1 MEDRKTLTQ
10 VLLGGADLGDVPCWT
25 FVPEDES
32 SSVEAISFGAFVEGA
47 LRVAAGLREAGLE
60 PSDRVILAGSPSREW
75 VCAFAGVILAGGVAV
90 PLNHRYATREFASA
104 FETMQPS
111 FVLFD
116 SQTETGVRA
125 AQEVLDPAPRFAGI
139 GDFGECMPLDA
150 SAVHLPAESDA
161 AVIVG
166 TSGTTGRPK
175 GVVRTHGQYARFL
188 EFWSTTAMRPD
199 DRILNFLP
207 MYHQGG
213 LVLSFLSA
221 YMAGAPTY
229 HLEKFSTRA
238 FWSAIRRFSLTWAT
252 LMQPVPRYLLDEP
265 PSASDRDH
273 TMRWVLATAPAADWI
288 AIQERFGIAFNS
300 SYGSTETTVVRLTG
314 SREDGFTSPQRIR
327 GPHGGAL
334 CGRAIPGWADVR
346 ISSDDGAPVP
356 PNELGAIEV
365 RGVPVV
371 EEYFGDRAATE
382 AAFTPDGWF
391 RTGDVGYIT
400 EDEELYI
407 VDRARDRIRRSG
419 ENIAPR
425 EIEDLLEEHPAVAQA
440 AVVAVPDPLRGEEI
454 RACIVLE
461 PGAALTA
468 HDLFDFCAAN
478 LTPFKVPRYLEFR
491 DDLPRTPTMK
501 VRKDALIAEPN
512 GAAWIDRLAEQQLST
527 ILPTAR
533 RRPRGVSRQG
543 WRGSCSPHLVPRT
556 PSARTRFGGSRRR
569 STLHSSTHRCGS
581 SFWPRKVRCSPRA
594 ATSRSSPTRSTT
606 SSPWTTRSSSASS
619 SPCRN
624 RPSRRSPESTATPT
638 AAPSA

>member
-1 MEDRKTLTQ
+1 
-10 VLLGGADLGDVPCWT
+10 
-25 FVPEDES
+25 
-32 SSVEAISFGAFVEGA
+32 
-47 LRVAAGLREAGLE
+47 
-60 PSDRVILAGSPSREW
+60 
-75 VCAFAGVILAGGVAV
+75 VILAGGVAV

-104 FETMQPS
+104 FTTMQPS

-116 SQTETGVRA
+116 TETEASLRD
-125 AQEVLDPAPRFAGI
+125 AQEVLASAPQFTDI
-139 GDFGECMPLDA
+139 GDFGEYGPLNA
-150 SAVHLPAESDA
+150 SEVYVAAVSDT

-188 EFWSTTAMRPD
+188 DFWSTTAMCSD

-213 LVLSFLSA
+213 LVLSFLAA
-221 YMAGAPTY
+221 YTAGLPTF
-229 HLEKFSTRA
+229 HLERFSTEA
-238 FWSAIRRFSLTWAT
+238 FWSATRRFSLTWAT

-265 PSASDRDH
+265 PTSSDRDH
-273 TMRWVLATAPAADWI
+273 SLRWVLATAPPADWI
-288 AIQERFGIAFNS
+288 AIQERFGISFQS

-314 SREDGFTSPQRIR
+314 TREDGFTSPERIR

-346 ISSDDGAPVP
+346 ISLDDGAPAP
-356 PNELGAIEV
+356 ANELGSIEV

-382 AAFTPDGWF
+382 AAFTQDGWF
-391 RTGDVGYIT
+391 KTGDVGYIT

-425 EIEDLLEEHPAVAQA
+425 EIEDLLEEHPAVAHA

-461 PGAALTA
+461 PGAVLTA
-468 HDLFDFCAAN
+468 EDLFHYCADN
-478 LTPFKVPRYLEFR
+478 LAPFKVPRYVEFR

-501 VRKDALIAEPN
+501 VRKDVLVTEPK
-512 GAAWIDRLAEQQLST
+512 GAAWIERFADQQ
-527 ILPTAR
+527 
-533 RRPRGVSRQG
+533 
-543 WRGSCSPHLVPRT
+543 
-556 PSARTRFGGSRRR
+556 
-569 STLHSSTHRCGS
+569 
-581 SFWPRKVRCSPRA
+581 
-594 ATSRSSPTRSTT
+594 
-606 SSPWTTRSSSASS
+606 
-619 SPCRN
+619 
-624 RPSRRSPESTATPT
+624 
-638 AAPSA
+638 